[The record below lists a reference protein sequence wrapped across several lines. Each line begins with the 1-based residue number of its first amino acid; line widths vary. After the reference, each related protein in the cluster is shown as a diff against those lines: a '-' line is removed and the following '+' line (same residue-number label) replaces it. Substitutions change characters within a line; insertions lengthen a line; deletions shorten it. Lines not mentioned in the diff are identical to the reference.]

1 MSDTV
6 WNNAINQMVEAIN
19 SDNNIKDFFVNFEP
33 SSDRGYAWTQD
44 SQYKYYA
51 RILDYKTNSTGHS
64 GASFACC
71 LREAV
76 DIIRR
81 GVVVAEEVLVVEG
94 ESGDTDNNDSN
105 ITTLEPIA

>member
-1 MSDTV
+1 MSDTM

-19 SDNNIKDFFVNFEP
+19 SDNNIKDFFMNFEP
-33 SSDRGYAWTQD
+33 DSDRGYAWSQD
-44 SQYKYYA
+44 PQYKYYA
-51 RILDYKTNSTGHS
+51 RILDYKTDSTGHS

-81 GVVVAEEVLVVEG
+81 GVVVAEEVQ
-94 ESGDTDNNDSN
+94 SDNDD

>member
-1 MSDTV
+1 
-6 WNNAINQMVEAIN
+6 MVEAIN
-19 SDNNIKDFFVNFEP
+19 SDNNIKDFFMNFEP
-33 SSDRGYAWTQD
+33 DCDRGYAWSQD
-44 SQYKYYA
+44 PQYKYYA

-71 LREAV
+71 LRESV

-81 GVVVAEEVLVVEG
+81 GIVVAEEILVVE
-94 ESGDTDNNDSN
+94 GDTDNNDDN